1 MSDTR
6 YHRWLLAPLLPLLTL
21 SGCSGDGMRDL
32 RAYVAEVRE
41 RPHAPIQPIP
51 EIAQIE
57 TFTYVGADR
66 RDPFSPVVDDRQR
79 QKVAP
84 SSGPV
89 PDFLRPKEE
98 LEQFPLDSLRMVG
111 SVEQE
116 GEMWGLVRSTDK
128 VIHRVKAGN
137 YLGQNHGQISRVTEE
152 AIELT
157 EIVSDGQGGYRE
169 RVASLDL
176 AE

>member
-1 MSDTR
+1 MRRPT
-6 YHRWLLAPLLPLLTL
+6 YHRWLTASLLPLLAL
-21 SGCSGDGMRDL
+21 GGCSGDSMRDL
-32 RAYVAEVRE
+32 KAFVAEVKE
-41 RPHAPIQPIP
+41 RPRAPIQPIP
-51 EIAQIE
+51 EISQIE
-57 TFTYVGADR
+57 TFTYVAEGK

-89 PDFLRPKEE
+89 PNFLRPKEE

-111 SVEQE
+111 SVEKQ
-116 GEMWGLVRSTDK
+116 GDMWALVRSTDR

-137 YLGQNHGQISRVTEE
+137 YLGQNHGQITRITEE
-152 AIELT
+152 AVQLT
-157 EIVSDGQGGYRE
+157 EIVPDGQGGYRE
-169 RVASLDL
+169 RMASLDL

>member
-1 MSDTR
+1 MGLTR
-6 YHRWLLAPLLPLLTL
+6 HQRWLLTSLLPLLAL
-21 SGCSGDGMRDL
+21 GGCSGDGMGDL
-32 RAYVAEVRE
+32 KAYVEEVRA

-66 RDPFSPVVDDRQR
+66 RDPFSPVVNDRQR
-79 QKVAP
+79 QKVTP

-111 SVEQE
+111 SVEQ
-116 GEMWGLVRSTDK
+116 GAEMWGLVRSTDQ

-137 YLGQNHGQISRVTEE
+137 YLGQNHGQISRITAE

-169 RVASLDL
+169 RAASLTL